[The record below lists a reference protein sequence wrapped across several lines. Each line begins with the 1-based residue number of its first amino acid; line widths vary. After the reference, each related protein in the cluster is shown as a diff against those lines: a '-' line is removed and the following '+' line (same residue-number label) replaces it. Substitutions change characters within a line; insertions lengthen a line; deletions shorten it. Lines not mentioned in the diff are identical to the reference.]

1 MRDFFYWQRLQFRQ
15 EKVAYTYSIRRRSK
29 VRISNHSKRYIAHT
43 IFDISIFD
51 MMGAAF
57 PETFPFL
64 SSYTLHI
71 HFLFSFFCV
80 CLLLLQHFLF
90 FLQARRRN
98 ILFFAIRITFLTNFS
113 SSSTTASLN
122 FWSWIFFS
130 RRGSKSIAIYL
141 WKIFLFKEIKINF
154 DRVMRERT
162 KKMLK
167 SSTTSRAFF
176 CENV

>member
-122 FWSWIFFS
+122 LWSWIFFQGVVWNPS
-130 RRGSKSIAIYL
+130 LFIY
-141 WKIFLFKEIKINF
+141 E
-154 DRVMRERT
+154 
-162 KKMLK
+162 K
-167 SSTTSRAFF
+167 SSYLKK
-176 CENV
+176 

>member
-71 HFLFSFFCV
+71 HFLFSFFLCM
-80 CLLLLQHFLF
+80 LASSTAFPFLF
-90 FLQARRRN
+90 ASKKKKHF
-98 ILFFAIRITFLTNFS
+98 ILCYSYYFFDKLFIIINNSIFKSLK
-113 SSSTTASLN
+113 LN
-122 FWSWIFFS
+122 FFFKAWFEIH
-130 RRGSKSIAIYL
+130 RYL
-141 WKIFLFKEIKINF
+141 FMKNLLI
-154 DRVMRERT
+154 
-162 KKMLK
+162 
-167 SSTTSRAFF
+167 
-176 CENV
+176 